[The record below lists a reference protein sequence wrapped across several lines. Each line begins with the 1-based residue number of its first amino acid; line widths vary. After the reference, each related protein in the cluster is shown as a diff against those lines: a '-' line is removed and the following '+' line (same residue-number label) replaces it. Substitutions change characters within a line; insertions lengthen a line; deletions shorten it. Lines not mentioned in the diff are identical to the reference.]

1 MAVTT
6 PRFPRTYAELK
17 EKVPNIGIVIVAIL
31 SWYFF
36 SLSISL
42 YNKWMFGPHLN
53 FKFPIL
59 VTACHQLTLFWLSCI
74 TLIIWPRFRLNYTD
88 SKETTPVQP
97 MSYLMN
103 PKTYFLRI
111 VPCALAS
118 AGDIGLGN
126 SSLKFITISLYTMLK
141 SSAVLIFTLFWG
153 VLLRLEKF
161 TSKLLAITLV
171 MTVGV
176 TMLVYG
182 QGANHEAA
190 SPISEEESVIQQ
202 RLIKRAVQLVGSNLG
217 KLSDAVGSS
226 GTTGTSTGST
236 TDALVTYVA
245 SSAVVLG
252 SMLVFLASC
261 MSGLRWALTQIALRG
276 NKYTKN
282 PILTIFYLS
291 PAMAITLI
299 FVGSYIEGFENFAS
313 SNIWIEKGVAG
324 TMFLLLIPG
333 LFAFLM
339 TLSQF
344 IILQNAPLLTLS
356 IAGIFRELITIF
368 LGWLVFGDQLNW
380 INGLGILV
388 TLGDLIWY
396 NFYRWEQANSN
407 QPSSSSSSSSNNS
420 TQSSETL
427 SSSPSSEEGDVETV
441 LLTNMQK
448 SA

>member
-1 MAVTT
+1 
-6 PRFPRTYAELK
+6 
-17 EKVPNIGIVIVAIL
+17 
-31 SWYFF
+31 
-36 SLSISL
+36 
-42 YNKWMFGPHLN
+42 MFGPHLN

-88 SKETTPVQP
+88 SKETAPAQP

-153 VLLRLEKF
+153 VLLRLERF

-217 KLSDAVGSS
+217 KLSDA
-226 GTTGTSTGST
+226 TGKNTAAAGAST
-236 TDALVTYVA
+236 TDTLVTYVA
-245 SSAVVLG
+245 SSAVV
-252 SMLVFLASC
+252 
-261 MSGLRWALTQIALRG
+261 I
-276 NKYTKN
+276 N
-282 PILTIFYLS
+282 ILKI
-291 PAMAITLI
+291 
-299 FVGSYIEGFENFAS
+299 
-313 SNIWIEKGVAG
+313 
-324 TMFLLLIPG
+324 
-333 LFAFLM
+333 
-339 TLSQF
+339 QF
-344 IILQNAPLLTLS
+344 
-356 IAGIFRELITIF
+356 
-368 LGWLVFGDQLNW
+368 
-380 INGLGILV
+380 
-388 TLGDLIWY
+388 
-396 NFYRWEQANSN
+396 
-407 QPSSSSSSSSNNS
+407 
-420 TQSSETL
+420 
-427 SSSPSSEEGDVETV
+427 
-441 LLTNMQK
+441 
-448 SA
+448 

>member
-1 MAVTT
+1 MAVNT
-6 PRFPRTYAELK
+6 PRFPRSYAELK
-17 EKVPNIGIVIVAIL
+17 EKVPNINIVIVSIL

-88 SKETTPVQP
+88 SKETAPAQP

-153 VLLRLEKF
+153 VLLRLERF

-217 KLSDAVGSS
+217 KLSDA
-226 GTTGTSTGST
+226 TGKNTAAAGAST
-236 TDALVTYVA
+236 TDTLVTYVA

-324 TMFLLLIPG
+324 TMFLLLVPG

-407 QPSSSSSSSSNNS
+407 QPPVTSSNPS
-420 TQSSETL
+420 TENL
-427 SSSPSSEEGDVETV
+427 SSSASSEEGDVETV

>member
-1 MAVTT
+1 
-6 PRFPRTYAELK
+6 
-17 EKVPNIGIVIVAIL
+17 
-31 SWYFF
+31 
-36 SLSISL
+36 
-42 YNKWMFGPHLN
+42 
-53 FKFPIL
+53 
-59 VTACHQLTLFWLSCI
+59 
-74 TLIIWPRFRLNYTD
+74 
-88 SKETTPVQP
+88 

-407 QPSSSSSSSSNNS
+407 QPSSSSSSSNNS